1 MARIVL
7 PAAPPGAV
15 LETRSEIVSLPPA
28 RVRYRVLAIDD
39 DPLVI
44 KALKRVLRAYDLTT
58 TQGGREALELLSSQQ
73 PFHVILCDLMMPDLT
88 GIDVYHR
95 VKASDPGLEERIVFL
110 TGGAFTEQARG
121 FLATVPNLRLDKP
134 FSPEGLEKVIRRAAG
149 ETERG

>member
-1 MARIVL
+1 MAR
-7 PAAPPGAV
+7 GSYG
-15 LETRSEIVSLPPA
+15 RG
-28 RVRYRVLAIDD
+28 RV
-39 DPLVI
+39 
-44 KALKRVLRAYDLTT
+44 
-58 TQGGREALELLSSQQ
+58 ALEMLSSRQ

-95 VKASDPGLEERIVFL
+95 VKESDPGLEERIVFL

-149 ETERG
+149 ETERA